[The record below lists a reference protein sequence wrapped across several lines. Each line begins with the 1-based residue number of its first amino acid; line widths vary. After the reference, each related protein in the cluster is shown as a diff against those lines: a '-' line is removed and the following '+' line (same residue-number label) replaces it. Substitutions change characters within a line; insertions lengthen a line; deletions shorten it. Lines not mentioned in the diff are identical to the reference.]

1 VSGPKQQSRRDD
13 FPAPV
18 VRFGSKTIES
28 NDRAVWECREE
39 KLIAKSSAP
48 FFMTNDVGLP
58 CVDILFDH
66 TMLH

>member
-1 VSGPKQQSRRDD
+1 MIFLRQLSFRVENHSEQRP
-13 FPAPV
+13 
-18 VRFGSKTIES
+18 
-28 NDRAVWECREE
+28 CRMGMTEE
-39 KLIAKSSAP
+39 KLIAKSSEP